1 MRLTKSQVQSTDL
14 QEARATFVLSSKSP
28 FHAPTMIYLL
38 GLGGR
43 LRVLV
48 AGVQLTRRPV
58 ARRSACEHRVPLPL
72 MCGRGAPARAAAV
85 SAVCALPARLVGLR
99 R

>member
-1 MRLTKSQVQSTDL
+1 
-14 QEARATFVLSSKSP
+14 
-28 FHAPTMIYLL
+28 MIYLL

-58 ARRSACEHRVPLPL
+58 ARRSACEHR
-72 MCGRGAPARAAAV
+72 ARAAAADV
-85 SAVCALPARLVGLR
+85 RAGRPGFRCLFAAVRPAVLACVGEPAA
-99 R
+99 